1 MVKYFYVSLKEVWCL
16 YVPILFHVR
25 IYRVFALLHAQIFC
39 DLLWSLERKDGGLKK
54 YGNTNII
61 LGNLEHATIKQ
72 QLQRQRGAVKYKF
85 FKFGLSRSKMGG
97 EWVLQRETFLQT
109 LEIQKVVKGEKM
121 LILWPDGNQL
131 AYYSYLELFVLVCF
145 QFKKGL

>member
-1 MVKYFYVSLKEVWCL
+1 MLPSSSNYRDKEE
-16 YVPILFHVR
+16 
-25 IYRVFALLHAQIFC
+25 Q
-39 DLLWSLERKDGGLKK
+39 S
-54 YGNTNII
+54 NI
-61 LGNLEHATIKQ
+61 N
-72 QLQRQRGAVKYKF
+72 F
-85 FKFGLSRSKMGG
+85 FKFGLSRPKMGG